1 MNVWACLTV
10 VFGVL
15 AMMLFFEVL
24 NQRDNVKEKDRIIE
38 RKEEVIKRC
47 TNEIQD
53 KTALYDSALNRLQ
66 EYHKERYDL
75 LDQIKKFET
84 NQNSVR
90 EFKVVTACKRPVS
103 LHYSI
108 EMPYDISDCLNIQRE
123 VTQQAIEQ
131 LAHDIIGN
139 DLYTHHKTTN
149 FTTGSVRHEYRVDMF
164 KED

>member
-1 MNVWACLTV
+1 MNVWACLTI

-24 NQRDNVKEKDRIIE
+24 NQRDNVKEKDQIIE
-38 RKEEVIKRC
+38 CKEKVIKRC

-75 LDQIKKFET
+75 LDQIKKLET
-84 NQNSVR
+84 DQNSVR

-108 EMPYDISDCLNIQRE
+108 EMPYDISRGL
-123 VTQQAIEQ
+123 T
-131 LAHDIIGN
+131 
-139 DLYTHHKTTN
+139 
-149 FTTGSVRHEYRVDMF
+149 
-164 KED
+164 